1 MHRLYRL
8 VLGLLPLAALV
19 APGCESEPHIAK
31 YLVVSPAARQPESPS
46 LGTIVMVQQRGGSFL
61 RIKTVGGT
69 HVLAGDDAGAAAN
82 EQSCERALVDTPM
95 FLNVLPS
102 DVECE
107 LYVDLI
113 GAGDGGT
120 GEECSGDVLVSRLLP
135 ITTRRQNSAEAAS
148 GGGATG
154 GGATGGGAS
163 GGGGATGGGAS
174 GGGGATGGGASGGGG
189 ATGGGASG
197 GGGGGAGETGGA
209 AGADGSGGDR

>member
-8 VLGLLPLAALV
+8 VLGLFPLAALV
-19 APGCESEPHIAK
+19 AQGCESEPDIAK

-69 HVLAGDDAGAAAN
+69 HALAGDDAGAAAD
-82 EQSCERALVDTPM
+82 EQSCVRAPVDTPM

-113 GAGDGGT
+113 GAANGGT
-120 GEECSGDVLVSRLLP
+120 GEECSGEILVSRLVP
-135 ITTRRQNSAEAAS
+135 ITRRQNSAEAAS
-148 GGGATG
+148 GGGGAGG
-154 GGATGGGAS
+154 GGAGGGGAGGGGAGAGGAGAGGAAGAGAS
-163 GGGGATGGGAS
+163 GGG
-174 GGGGATGGGASGGGG
+174 
-189 ATGGGASG
+189 
-197 GGGGGAGETGGA
+197 
-209 AGADGSGGDR
+209 R

>member
-19 APGCESEPHIAK
+19 APGCESEPDIAK

-69 HVLAGDDAGAAAN
+69 HVLAGDDAGAAAD
-82 EQSCERALVDTPM
+82 ERSCVRALVDTPM

-107 LYVDLI
+107 LYVDLL
-113 GAGDGGT
+113 GAVDGGT
-120 GEECSGDVLVSRLLP
+120 GEECSGEILMSRLVP

-154 GGATGGGAS
+154 GGAS
-163 GGGGATGGGAS
+163 GGGGE
-174 GGGGATGGGASGGGG
+174 GGGGE
-189 ATGGGASG
+189 
-197 GGGGGAGETGGA
+197 GGGAGTGGTGATGGA
-209 AGADGSGGDR
+209 AGAGGSGGDR